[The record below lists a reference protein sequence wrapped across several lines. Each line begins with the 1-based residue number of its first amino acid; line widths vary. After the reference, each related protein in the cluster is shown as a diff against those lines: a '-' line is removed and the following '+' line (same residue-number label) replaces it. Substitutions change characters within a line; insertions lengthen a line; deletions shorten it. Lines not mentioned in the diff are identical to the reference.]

1 MDIYLLIFAILTILV
16 FVGLWGIFTKAGYKG
31 YVSLIPFYNMWIAT
45 KIINK
50 KYWWF
55 VYCLIPFLNIFTIIL
70 IFVEFAKCFKRYSLG
85 YQILVA
91 LFPFVMLP
99 ILGWSKKEIY
109 TNPKDAPKHKV
120 SAARDWA
127 DAIIFA
133 VIAATIIRTFGF
145 EAYKIPS
152 SSMEK
157 SLLVG
162 DYLFVSKIAYGS
174 RVPMTPLSFPL
185 VHNTLPFTTAKSYIE
200 ALQLKYHRLPGLGKI
215 KRGDAVVFNFPDG
228 DTLSTVYQSNK
239 SYYSL
244 VRQYGRE
251 NVWKYK
257 QEFGDII
264 SRPVD
269 KRENFI
275 KRCIGLPGETLEIKN
290 AQVYIN
296 GKKIDSPED
305 YQLTYAVKIKDGYYI
320 NEKELLNIGVSKE
333 DMSIMYCYWYADL
346 PKYQINTINDYFK
359 GQFAKPL
366 SEKEFDY
373 SLLDDNTLVHC
384 QIYIPLKYENM
395 PCDSNDVRKFF
406 EGLRIG
412 QESIS
417 TLKSYPTLPLSK
429 DLINKIKQQEYVN
442 AIEPMITMKGFKHED
457 LFPYSDRYN
466 WNVDYYGKVV
476 IPKKGMTIELNEEN
490 ISFYQRAIV
499 NFEGN
504 SLEKRG
510 NQWFL
515 NGKPAKN
522 YTFKM
527 DYYWMMGDNRHNSAD
542 SRFWGFVPEDHI
554 VGKASFVWLSWN
566 KDQSGLFKKI
576 RWNKLFRIVK

>member
-1 MDIYLLIFAILTILV
+1 
-16 FVGLWGIFTKAGYKG
+16 
-31 YVSLIPFYNMWIAT
+31 
-45 KIINK
+45 
-50 KYWWF
+50 
-55 VYCLIPFLNIFTIIL
+55 
-70 IFVEFAKCFKRYSLG
+70 
-85 YQILVA
+85 
-91 LFPFVMLP
+91 
-99 ILGWSKKEIY
+99 
-109 TNPKDAPKHKV
+109 
-120 SAARDWA
+120 
-127 DAIIFA
+127 
-133 VIAATIIRTFGF
+133 
-145 EAYKIPS
+145 
-152 SSMEK
+152 
-157 SLLVG
+157 
-162 DYLFVSKIAYGS
+162 
-174 RVPMTPLSFPL
+174 
-185 VHNTLPFTTAKSYIE
+185 
-200 ALQLKYHRLPGLGKI
+200 
-215 KRGDAVVFNFPDG
+215 
-228 DTLSTVYQSNK
+228 
-239 SYYSL
+239 
-244 VRQYGRE
+244 
-251 NVWKYK
+251 
-257 QEFGDII
+257 
-264 SRPVD
+264 
-269 KRENFI
+269 
-275 KRCIGLPGETLEIKN
+275 
-290 AQVYIN
+290 
-296 GKKIDSPED
+296 
-305 YQLTYAVKIKDGYYI
+305 
-320 NEKELLNIGVSKE
+320 
-333 DMSIMYCYWYADL
+333 MYCYWYADL